1 MKKKCKDKIG
11 CITTIGSKK
20 PTVSSFEYRPYT
32 DYKKFESCV
41 AAIHGTMYI
50 GIYGY
55 VGGSYKLLAKESPP
69 KAVLLLHG
77 LNSDVSTWNALKDK
91 EFNDKCTTLPLSGSI
106 IVCQKV
112 LIKTIM
118 VIVRMIGKWLML

>member
-1 MKKKCKDKIG
+1 MQPIL
-11 CITTIGSKK
+11 SLH
-20 PTVSSFEYRPYT
+20 F
-32 DYKKFESCV
+32 F
-41 AAIHGTMYI
+41 
-50 GIYGY
+50 
-55 VGGSYKLLAKESPP
+55 
-69 KAVLLLHG
+69 AVLLLHG

-118 VIVRMIGKWLML
+118 VIVRMIGKWLFKINLSALSDN